1 MTDRLPSV
9 VVPLLAALVL
19 LSGCGE
25 RIEESRELPAP
36 GLPEAE
42 ALLGLEFTP
51 RERALMREDLAE
63 QRAAYLDL
71 RSRTPA
77 NDVAP
82 PLVFDPRPAGFRL
95 TIPDLPPRWSVV
107 AAPPRP
113 ADLED
118 LAFATVGELS
128 ALLRSRRVTSL
139 ELTEMFLGRLERYG
153 PELACVVA
161 TTPQLARE
169 QARRAD
175 REIAAGRWRGPLHG
189 VPYGVKDLL
198 AVRGTRTTWG
208 AEPYREQSLD
218 VTATVVAKLEAQGA
232 VLCAKLTL
240 GALAMGDHWFGG
252 QTRNP
257 WDLEQGSSG
266 SSAGPASAVA
276 AGLLPFAIGSETWGS
291 IVSPSM
297 RCGVTGLRPTFG
309 RVSRDGAMALSW
321 SMDKLGPM
329 ARCAEDC
336 ALVFEAIR
344 GADGRDPSVIEAP
357 FPYAPRADLRGLRVG
372 FAPAAFDTAGD
383 REDPGLALDRAA
395 LAALRA
401 LGAELVPVAMPKSD
415 AMPLSVIL
423 TAEAAAAFEELT
435 LSGRD
440 DLLSQQGRGA
450 WPNIFRAA
458 RLIPAVEYLQAN
470 RLRAQLMAEVDRMFA
485 GIDLYVGPSFAGQ
498 DLLVFNLTG
507 HPSVVVPDGFDG
519 EGHPRA
525 WCFVGRLFDEATV
538 LAAARAW
545 QEATGWHRAHPPRY
559 AGSPAQAVA
568 AH

>member
-1 MTDRLPSV
+1 MNVRPLKTV
-9 VVPLLAALVL
+9 TPLLAALWL
-19 LSGCGE
+19 LTGCGE
-25 RIEESRELPAP
+25 KIVEGDAPPAA
-36 GLPEAE
+36 GLAEAE

-63 QRAAYLDL
+63 QRAAFLAL
-71 RSRTPA
+71 RARTPA

-82 PLVFDPRPAGFRL
+82 PLVFDPRPAGFRP
-95 TIPDLPPRWSVV
+95 TIPDRPPRWRET

-139 ELTEMFLGRLERYG
+139 ELTELFLGRLERLG
-153 PELACVVA
+153 PELACVVSL
-161 TTPQLARE
+161 TPEIARE

-189 VPYGVKDLL
+189 VPYGVKDLR

-208 AEPYREQSLD
+208 AEPYRDQTLD
-218 VTATVVAKLEAQGA
+218 ETATVVAKLEAAGA

-240 GALAMGDHWFGG
+240 GALAMGDQWFGG

-297 RCGVTGLRPTFG
+297 RCGTTGLRPTFG
-309 RVSRDGAMALSW
+309 RVSRAGAMALSW

-329 ARCAEDC
+329 ARSAEDC

-344 GADGRDPSVIEAP
+344 GADGRDPSVIDAP
-357 FPYAPRADLRGLRVG
+357 FPYAPRPDLRGLRVG

-395 LAALRA
+395 LAALRD
-401 LGAELVPVAMPKSD
+401 LGAELVPVALPQAD
-415 AMPLSVIL
+415 AMPMSVIL

-440 DLLSQQGRGA
+440 DLLSQQGRGD

-470 RLRAQLMAEVDRMFA
+470 RLRARLMTEVGRLFE

-507 HPSVVVPDGFDG
+507 HPCVVAPDGFDG

-525 WCFVGRLFDEATV
+525 WCFVGRLFDEATL
-538 LAAARAW
+538 LAAAGAW
-545 QEATGWHRAHPPRY
+545 QEATGWHRAHPSRY
-559 AGSPAQAVA
+559 SESSAGTA
-568 AH
+568 AAR

>member
-1 MTDRLPSV
+1 MKRFV
-9 VVPLLAALVL
+9 QVFAAPLLAALVS

-25 RIEESRELPAP
+25 KIAETAEVPAT
-36 GLPEAE
+36 GLRDAE

-63 QRAAYLDL
+63 QRAAYLAL
-71 RSRTPA
+71 RARTPP

-82 PLVFDPRPAGFRL
+82 PLGFDPRPAGFRL
-95 TIPDLPPRWSVV
+95 TIPDRPPRWSDA

-113 ADLED
+113 ADLQE

-139 ELTEMFLGRLERYG
+139 EITEMCLDRLARFG
-153 PELACVVA
+153 PELACVVSL
-161 TTPQLARE
+161 TPEIARE

-208 AEPYREQSLD
+208 AEPYRDQTIDE
-218 VTATVVAKLEAQGA
+218 TATVVAKLEAQGA

-240 GALAMGDHWFGG
+240 GALAMGDQWFGG

-266 SSAGPASAVA
+266 SSAGPASAVS

-309 RVSRDGAMALSW
+309 RVSRAGAMALSW

-329 ARCAEDC
+329 ARSAEDC

-344 GADGRDPSVIEAP
+344 GADGRDPSVIDAP
-357 FPYAPRADLRGLRVG
+357 FPYAPRADLSGLRIG

-395 LAALRA
+395 LAALRE
-401 LGAELVPVAMPKSD
+401 LGAELVPVELPPAD

-440 DLLSQQGRGA
+440 DLLSQQGRGD

-470 RLRAQLMAEVDRMFA
+470 RLRAQLMAEVGRLFE

-498 DLLVFNLTG
+498 DLLIFNLTG
-507 HPSVVVPDGFDG
+507 HPCVVVPDGFDG

-538 LAAARAW
+538 LAAAGVW

-559 AGSPAQAVA
+559 AESSTGA
-568 AH
+568 AAAR